1 MTEWQRAEP
10 GAQESAWAPEL
21 AQEQEL
27 AQAQEKAFLEDEA
40 QLILGDERPQGCA
53 RGFWIFNGDQ
63 RRFLFDLQGKA
74 FLGLSEQQGWV
85 TESEF
90 LEYLTIHNIER
101 YYRVMDTR
109 DMGAIIFEDIELT
122 RGPYAGNSFVING
135 SVLTRFPNG
144 KVRYATGYITQSD
157 SSFSDF
163 IVREISGDGFFSWDC
178 VTQCLHLSKA
188 YTDLLGYDEDEF
200 PQTLDD
206 WSTLVHPDDR
216 EIIDV
221 QRHILAC
228 PDFGDSFE
236 YCARM
241 RHKNGSYIW
250 SIGRGIV
257 VRRHPD
263 GSAISMLGTFSDI
276 NLVQDNFENIKQL
289 LYTDT
294 LTGLKNRSY
303 FQQHLAR
310 WTDPE
315 IRPLSVIYADVTGL
329 KITNDVLGHA
339 DGDILLLTVTEVLNT
354 VIERPCDI
362 MRLAGDEFLTI
373 LPHCTLE
380 ECSDIIRQLRQYV
393 RHHNA
398 LEGVMP
404 LFVGFGCATL
414 GEQENDTLQT
424 TIERADVRMQ
434 AHKERERKDNYIALK
449 AYLERRKG
457 RPVSMRDGRRLN
469 YLSKEERAKRAKQ
482 MQEAQAAQ
490 GLQTP

>member
-1 MTEWQRAEP
+1 MTDAPFSPHRGPAAP
-10 GAQESAWAPEL
+10 GYY
-21 AQEQEL
+21 
-27 AQAQEKAFLEDEA
+27 EDEA
-40 QLILGDERPQGCA
+40 QLILGDERPGSSA
-53 RGFWIFNGDQ
+53 RAFWIFDGETRQ
-63 RRFLFDLQGKA
+63 FLFDAQA
-74 FLGLSEQQGWV
+74 AAYFGLSEPRQWIDEAQV
-85 TESEF
+85 
-90 LEYLTIHNIER
+90 LQYLTMRNIER

-109 DMGAIIFEDIELT
+109 DMGSIIFEDIEFT
-122 RGPYAGNSFVING
+122 RGPHAGESFVING
-135 SVLTRFPNG
+135 SVLARFPDS
-144 KVRYATGYITQSD
+144 KVRYATGFLTKSD
-157 SSFSDF
+157 SSYSDF

-178 VTQCLHLSKA
+178 VSQTLHMSKA
-188 YTDLLGYDEDEF
+188 YTDLLGYSAEEL
-200 PQTLDD
+200 PQTIDE

-216 EIIDV
+216 DIIDV

-294 LTGLKNRSY
+294 LTGLKNRSF

-310 WTDPE
+310 WTDPD
-315 IRPLSVIYADVTGL
+315 IRPVSVIYADVTGL

-362 MRLAGDEFLTI
+362 MRLAGDEFLSI
-373 LPHCTLE
+373 MPQCSWE
-380 ECSDIIRQLRQYV
+380 ECNEIVAQLRAYV
-393 RHHNA
+393 RTHNA

-414 GEQENDTLQT
+414 GEQANDTLQS

-434 AHKERERKDNYIALK
+434 AQKERERKDNYRALK

-469 YLSKEERAKRAKQ
+469 YLSKEERAARAHNSQLAADAAKA
-482 MQEAQAAQ
+482 EAAQ
-490 GLQTP
+490 RAAPASDGAPES

>member
-1 MTEWQRAEP
+1 MTEEVRQNEWARTAM
-10 GAQESAWAPEL
+10 AQD
-21 AQEQEL
+21 
-27 AQAQEKAFLEDEA
+27 KAHFEDEA
-40 QLILGDERPQGCA
+40 QLILGDERPHSGV
-53 RGFWIFNGDQ
+53 RGYWIFDGAKRQFLLDAQ
-63 RRFLFDLQGKA
+63 CAAFFGLGARREWIDEAEL
-74 FLGLSEQQGWV
+74 
-85 TESEF
+85 
-90 LEYLTIHNIER
+90 LEYLTMRNIER

-109 DMGAIIFEDIELT
+109 DMGLIIFEDIEFT
-122 RGPYAGNSFVING
+122 RGPYAGQSFVING
-135 SVLTRFPNG
+135 SVLARFPNS
-144 KVRYATGYITQSD
+144 KVRYATGYLTKSD
-157 SSFSDF
+157 SSYSDF
-163 IVREISGDGFFSWDC
+163 IVCEISGDGFFSWDC
-178 VTQCLHLSKA
+178 VTQTLHLSKA
-188 YTDLLGYDEDEF
+188 YIDLLGYDADEL
-200 PQTLDD
+200 PQTLDE
-206 WSTLVHPDDR
+206 WSSLIHPDDR
-216 EIIDV
+216 DIIDV
-221 QRHILAC
+221 QNHILAC

-236 YCARM
+236 YCARL

-294 LTGLKNRSY
+294 LTGLKNRSF

-310 WTDPE
+310 WIDPD
-315 IRPLSVIYADVTGL
+315 IRPVSVIYADVTGL

-373 LPHCTLE
+373 LPSCTLK
-380 ECSDIIRQLRQYV
+380 ECTDIIEQLRQYV
-393 RHHNA
+393 RTHNA

-414 GEQENDTLQT
+414 GEQEGDTLQSA
-424 TIERADVRMQ
+424 IERADVRMQ
-434 AHKERERKDNYIALK
+434 AQKERERKDNYIALK
-449 AYLERRKG
+449 TYLERRKG

-469 YLSKEERAKRAKQ
+469 YLSREERALRAKQ
-482 MQEAQAAQ
+482 LQAEQAE
-490 GLQTP
+490 GSAAP